1 MLIDGLSFWH
11 YKIPPWGPKS
21 SLLITLSLHPSLPL
35 ILDVF
40 RISQAAVSSITTF
53 TMAKTL
59 FFLALVAATFFIAEA
74 SRSGDSLLTV
84 PVKLEVDVNNKLN
97 INVDLNIDISA
108 GKVHKLVHC
117 AKHKLTTIGPID
129 VKVNVLEILNVD
141 VSLINKKGKLVK
153 VKLSLHLLKLV
164 HIIAGV
170 KHLALTLVED
180 LAEGVVRIFCGPIL
194 VAKITL

>member
-1 MLIDGLSFWH
+1 
-11 YKIPPWGPKS
+11 
-21 SLLITLSLHPSLPL
+21 
-35 ILDVF
+35 
-40 RISQAAVSSITTF
+40 
-53 TMAKTL
+53 MAKTM

-74 SRSGDSLLTV
+74 SRSESLLTV

-129 VKVNVLEILNVD
+129 VKVNVLEILNLD

-180 LAEGVVRIFCGPIL
+180 VTEGVVKILCGPIL